1 MSLVMGMRNKSAN
14 DGTFIR
20 ETQSALKTL
29 SAMSP
34 ISSATINYAG
44 SYDTSA
50 TRIKSHK
57 KYRPNEPKYPTHDFN
72 DFVDS
77 NGCDKTAS
85 YAMKEQKCDAY
96 EQMADYRM
104 SATVSSNAQNSS
116 SAFRPPFNDGKRG
129 NTFAAP
135 TTMPYAAYH
144 FGDTGGY
151 ANYSHDMATT
161 AAATTTA
168 ATTERDKPHFDKPY
182 APTKDDDLHVSDP
195 KEYTTLQPAKVGSK
209 ADSVIQEVVARDGFA
224 MAGGA
229 GEATGMSANPQPTT
243 MASGDR
249 AAFYEA
255 PGTATL
261 AAFSPG
267 STNKGKYERMATG
280 RTGMGALLIFVRRF
294 FGCRRTTWNTTTVF
308 ECLIDSITLC
318 AYTIK
323 SVGWLVLHV
332 PDQMERNCV

>member
-44 SYDTSA
+44 TYDASA

-57 KYRPNEPKYPTHDFN
+57 KYRPNEPKYPTHDFH
-72 DFVDS
+72 DFVDDCS
-77 NGCDKTAS
+77 NGCDKTAP
-85 YAMKEQKCDAY
+85 YGMKEQKCDVY

-104 SATVSSNAQNSS
+104 SATVSSNAQNLS
-116 SAFRPPFNDGKRG
+116 SAFRPPFNEGKRG
-129 NTFAAP
+129 NAFAAP
-135 TTMPYAAYH
+135 TTMPYSAYH

-161 AAATTTA
+161 AAPTTTNTTTTA
-168 ATTERDKPHFDKPY
+168 TATTERDKPHFDKSY
-182 APTKDDDLHVSDP
+182 AATKDDDLHVSDP
-195 KEYTTLQPAKVGSK
+195 KEYTTLQPAKMGSK

-224 MAGGA
+224 MGGGA
-229 GEATGMSANPQPTT
+229 GEAAGMSATPQPTT
-243 MASGDR
+243 MAPGDR

-255 PGTATL
+255 SGTATL

-267 STNKGKYERMATG
+267 STNKGKYYERMG
-280 RTGMGALLIFVRRF
+280 
-294 FGCRRTTWNTTTVF
+294 
-308 ECLIDSITLC
+308 
-318 AYTIK
+318 
-323 SVGWLVLHV
+323 
-332 PDQMERNCV
+332 